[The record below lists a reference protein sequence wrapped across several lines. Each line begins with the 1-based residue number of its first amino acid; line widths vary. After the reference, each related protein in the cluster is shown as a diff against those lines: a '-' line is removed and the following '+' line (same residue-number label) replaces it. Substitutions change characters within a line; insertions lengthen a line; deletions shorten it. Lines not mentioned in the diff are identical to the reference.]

1 MNLDQLLQ
9 QRTDLW
15 RGRHTFSAP
24 AGVGSGYAALDE
36 ALGGRGWPRGAVT
49 EIIGRERAT
58 VAAASLLLPGLA
70 SLSREAGWI
79 ALVSPP
85 LIPYAPA
92 LAGAGI
98 DLSRLMVVRPDSESE
113 RLWALEQLLCS
124 GCCEAALA
132 WPQPIAPTL
141 LRRLQLAAE
150 RGGSCGFLFL
160 QETAAGR
167 SSNAALRLRVKPL
180 AEGFSVDVLKR
191 PGGWPVEGLVLPR
204 VV

>member
-1 MNLDQLLQ
+1 MNLDHLLR

-15 RGRHTFSAP
+15 RGRHVLAASS
-24 AGVGSGYAALDE
+24 GVGSGYASLDE

-49 EIIGRERAT
+49 EIIGREQAT
-58 VAAASLLLPGLA
+58 IAAASLLLPGLA
-70 SLSREAGWI
+70 RLSRETGWI

-98 DLSRLMVVRPDSESE
+98 DLSRLMMVCPDKETD
-113 RLWALEQLLCS
+113 RLWALEQLLRS
-124 GCCEAALA
+124 GSCAAALA
-132 WPQPIAPTL
+132 WPQPIAPAM

-150 RGGSCGFLFL
+150 RGGGCGFLFL
-160 QETAAGR
+160 QETTAGR
-167 SSNAALRLRVKPL
+167 SSNAALRLRVKL
-180 AEGFSVDVLKR
+180 LEKDFGVDVLKR

-204 VV
+204 GR